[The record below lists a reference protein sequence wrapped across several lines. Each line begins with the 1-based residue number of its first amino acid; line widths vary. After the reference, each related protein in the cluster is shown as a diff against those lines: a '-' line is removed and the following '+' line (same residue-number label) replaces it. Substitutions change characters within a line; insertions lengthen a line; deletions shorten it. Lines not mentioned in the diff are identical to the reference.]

1 MRRGGPAAGG
11 FSLLEL
17 VVVIVIIGLLAA
29 MGVPKVSLA
38 VEEKRVETAKNG
50 LYTIWTAQRLYRME
64 ADGTATLLG
73 RGSVYNSVALSYYNF
88 VFVVGL
94 AWLTGSKLLDSSE
107 EEVSDDEND
116 LE

>member
-50 LYTIWTAQRLYRME
+50 LYTMRVKLPKKMTCKQCILQVKDNLI
-64 ADGTATLLG
+64 LG
-73 RGSVYNSVALSYYNF
+73 
-88 VFVVGL
+88 
-94 AWLTGSKLLDSSE
+94 
-107 EEVSDDEND
+107 VS
-116 LE
+116 